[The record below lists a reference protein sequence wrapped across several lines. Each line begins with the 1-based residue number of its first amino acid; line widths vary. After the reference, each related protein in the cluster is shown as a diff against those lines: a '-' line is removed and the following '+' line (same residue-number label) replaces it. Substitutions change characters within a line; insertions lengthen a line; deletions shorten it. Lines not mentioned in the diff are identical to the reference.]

1 MAKFL
6 YNTQLYET
14 ILQKSSE
21 TKEILLVCST
31 SIGSDA
37 HKVFSQEILKNPPV
51 DIRFIFRLN
60 ESAVKMG
67 EVNPYEIQYL
77 LEHFKGIKIKYSEH
91 FHSEF
96 YIFDNS
102 ALLTSAS
109 LTKAAFESDFEAGV
123 LLEGTEAEQ
132 VKAFFND
139 CLWNSANSIGD
150 LKKYKQMWNLTQKT
164 AKKSNIK
171 KAKPHTKIEEW
182 TKAANV
188 STWFIGVAKRISPK
202 FERQIKK
209 ETNWQASLSIVGDI
223 GYHAFTQIKIGDYAY
238 IADLSKRGKIVID
251 FGRIFDRARVETDEG
266 DLHIAFESEKN
277 YVLRREKFFEML
289 KNANIRSKTSE
300 IALNNDQLNQIALI
314 LDSVK
319 RKRKRKSQKKVP

>member
-6 YNTQLYET
+6 HNTQLYET

-21 TKEILLVCST
+21 TKETLLVCST
-31 SIGSDA
+31 SIGADA
-37 HKVFSQEILKNPPV
+37 HEVFSQEILKNPPI
-51 DIRFIFRLN
+51 DTRFILRLN

-77 LEHFKGIKIKYSEH
+77 LEHFKGIKIKSSEH

-102 ALLTSAS
+102 ALLTSAT

-123 LLEGTEAEQ
+123 LLEGPEAEQ
-132 VKAFFND
+132 AKGFFND

-150 LKKYKQMWNLTQKT
+150 LKKYKQMWNLAQKT
-164 AKKSNIK
+164 AKKTNIK
-171 KAKPHTKIEEW
+171 KVKSHTEIEDW
-182 TKAANV
+182 TKAVNV
-188 STWFIGVAKRISPK
+188 NTWFIGVPKQISPK

-209 ETNWQASLSIVGDI
+209 ETNWQANLSIVGDI
-223 GYHAFTQIKIGDYAY
+223 GYNAFTQIKLGDYAY
-238 IADLSKRGKIVID
+238 LADLSKRGKIVID

-266 DLHIAFESEKN
+266 DLHIAFEREKT
-277 YVLRREKFFEML
+277 YVLKREKFFEML

-300 IALNNDQLNQIALI
+300 IALNNDQLNQVTHI
-314 LDSVK
+314 LSTIK
-319 RKRKRKSQKKVP
+319 RKRKRKS